1 MGFRCGIIGLPNVG
15 KSTLFNALTRTS
27 AAQAENYPFCT
38 IEPNIGEV
46 DVPDKRLEVLSKINE
61 SQKILPARLTFV
73 DIAGLVKGASQGEGL
88 GNQFLSNIKEVDA
101 VAHVVRCF
109 EDDNITHVNGQI
121 DPIKDIEIIE
131 TELLLS
137 DIANLEKRQTS
148 LEKKVKS
155 NDKESKEKLIL
166 IEEILEKLNN
176 NIIFD
181 FKSLN
186 EKNNKYFQEFALLTG
201 KKMIYVCNVDEESA
215 KSGNQYSKKIDEYGV
230 SKEINVIKISA
241 NIESQISELSDDDR
255 DEYIKSLG
263 LTEPG
268 LNTLINEGYNALD
281 LITYFTS
288 GPKETRAWTIPKN
301 TLAPASA
308 GKIHTDFEKGF
319 IRAETINYG
328 ELINFSSYNEA
339 KDAGKIRLEGKEYEV
354 KDGDIMNFRF
364 NN

>member
-137 DIANLEKRQTS
+137 DIANLEKRKTS
-148 LEKKVKS
+148 LEKKAKS

-176 NIIFD
+176 NILFD
-181 FKSLN
+181 FKSLD
-186 EKNNKYFQEFALLTG
+186 EKNQKYFQEFSLLTG

-215 KSGNQYSKKIDEYGV
+215 KSGNQYSKKIDEYGLN
-230 SKEINVIKISA
+230 KEINVIKISA
-241 NIESQISELSDDDR
+241 SIESQISELSDEDR

-263 LTEPG
+263 LVEPG

-281 LITYFTS
+281 LVTYFTS
-288 GPKETRAWTIPKN
+288 GPKETRAWTIPRD
-301 TLAPASA
+301 TLAPESA

-319 IRAETINYG
+319 IRAETINYE
-328 ELINFSSYNEA
+328 ELINFTNYNEA
-339 KDAGKIRLEGKEYEV
+339 KEAGKIRLEGKEYEV

>member
-46 DVPDKRLEVLSKINE
+46 DVPDKRLEVLSKISK

-109 EDDNITHVNGQI
+109 DDDNITHVNGRI
-121 DPIKDIEIIE
+121 DPIRDIEIIE

-148 LEKKVKS
+148 LEKKVRS

-241 NIESQISELSDDDR
+241 NIESQISDLSDDDR

>member
-46 DVPDKRLEVLSKINE
+46 DVPDKRLEVLSKISK

-109 EDDNITHVNGQI
+109 DDDNITHVNGRI
-121 DPIKDIEIIE
+121 DPIRDIEIIE

-308 GKIHTDFEKGF
+308 GKIHTDFERGF

>member
-137 DIANLEKRQTS
+137 DIANLEKRKTS
-148 LEKKVKS
+148 LEKKAKS
-155 NDKESKEKLIL
+155 NDKESKEKVIL
-166 IEEILEKLNN
+166 IEEILKKLNN
-176 NIIFD
+176 NILFD
-181 FKSLN
+181 FKSLD
-186 EKNNKYFQEFALLTG
+186 EKNQKYFQEFSLLTG

-215 KSGNQYSKKIDEYGV
+215 KSGNQYSKKIDEYGLN
-230 SKEINVIKISA
+230 KEINVIKISA
-241 NIESQISELSDDDR
+241 SIESQISELSDEDR

-263 LTEPG
+263 LVEPG

-281 LITYFTS
+281 LVTYFTS
-288 GPKETRAWTIPKN
+288 GPKETRAWTIPRD
-301 TLAPASA
+301 TLAPESA

-319 IRAETINYG
+319 IRAETINYE
-328 ELINFSSYNEA
+328 ELINFTNYNEA
-339 KDAGKIRLEGKEYEV
+339 KEAGKIRLEGKEYEV
-354 KDGDIMNFRF
+354 RDGDIMNFRF

>member
-46 DVPDKRLEVLSKINE
+46 DVPDKRLKVLSKINE

-137 DIANLEKRQTS
+137 DIVNLEKRQTS
-148 LEKKVKS
+148 LEKKAKS
-155 NDKESKEKLIL
+155 NDKESKEKVIL
-166 IEEILEKLNN
+166 IEEILKKLNN
-176 NIIFD
+176 NILFD
-181 FKSLN
+181 FKSLD
-186 EKNNKYFQEFALLTG
+186 EKNQKYFQEFSLLTG

-215 KSGNQYSKKIDEYGV
+215 KSGNQYSKKIDAYGLN
-230 SKEINVIKISA
+230 KEINVIKISA
-241 NIESQISELSDDDR
+241 SIESQISELSDEDR

-263 LTEPG
+263 LAEPG

-288 GPKETRAWTIPKN
+288 GPKETRAWTITKD
-301 TLAPASA
+301 TLAPESA

-319 IRAETINYG
+319 IRAETINYD
-328 ELINFSSYNEA
+328 ELINFSNYNEA

>member
-148 LEKKVKS
+148 LEKKAKS

-166 IEEILEKLNN
+166 IEEILKKLNN
-176 NIIFD
+176 NILFD
-181 FKSLN
+181 FKSLD
-186 EKNNKYFQEFALLTG
+186 EKNKKYFQEFTLLTG

-215 KSGNQYSKKIDEYGV
+215 NSGNQYSKRIDEYGT
-230 SKEINVIKISA
+230 SKKINVIKISA
-241 NIESQISELSDDDR
+241 GIESQISELSDEDR
-255 DEYIKSLG
+255 EEYIKSLG
-263 LTEPG
+263 LAEPG

-288 GPKETRAWTIPKN
+288 GPKETRAWTITKD
-301 TLAPASA
+301 TLAPESA

-319 IRAETINYG
+319 IRAETINYD
-328 ELINFSSYNEA
+328 ELVNFLSYNEA
-339 KDAGKIRLEGKEYEV
+339 KEAGKIRLEGKEYEV

>member
-46 DVPDKRLEVLSKINE
+46 DVPDKRLEVLSKINT
-61 SQKILPARLTFV
+61 SKKILPARLTFV

-148 LEKKVKS
+148 LEKKAKS

-166 IEEILEKLNN
+166 IEEVLKKLNN
-176 NIIFD
+176 NILFN
-181 FKSLN
+181 FKSLD
-186 EKNNKYFQEFALLTG
+186 EKNQKYFQEFSLLTG

-215 KSGNQYSKKIDEYGV
+215 KSGNQYSKKIDEYGLN
-230 SKEINVIKISA
+230 KEINVIKISA
-241 NIESQISELSDDDR
+241 SIESQISELSDEDR
-255 DEYIKSLG
+255 DEYIRSLG
-263 LTEPG
+263 LVEPG

-288 GPKETRAWTIPKN
+288 GPKETKAWTITKD
-301 TLAPASA
+301 TLAPESA

-319 IRAETINYG
+319 IRAETINYD
-328 ELINFSSYNEA
+328 ELINFSNYNEA

>member
-46 DVPDKRLEVLSKINE
+46 DVPDKRLEVLSKISK

-109 EDDNITHVNGQI
+109 DDDNITHVNGRI
-121 DPIKDIEIIE
+121 DPIRDIEIIE

-148 LEKKVKS
+148 LEKKVRS

-176 NIIFD
+176 NIVFD

>member
-148 LEKKVKS
+148 LGKKAKS

-166 IEEILEKLNN
+166 IEEILKKLNN
-176 NIIFD
+176 NILFN
-181 FKSLN
+181 FKSLD
-186 EKNNKYFQEFALLTG
+186 EKNQKYFQEFALLTG

>member
-137 DIANLEKRQTS
+137 DIANLEKRQIS
-148 LEKKVKS
+148 LEKKAKS

-166 IEEILEKLNN
+166 IEEILKKLNN
-176 NIIFD
+176 NILFD
-181 FKSLN
+181 FKSLD
-186 EKNNKYFQEFALLTG
+186 EKNQKYFQEFSLLTG

-215 KSGNQYSKKIDEYGV
+215 KSGNQYSKKIDEYGLN
-230 SKEINVIKISA
+230 KEINVIKISA
-241 NIESQISELSDDDR
+241 SIESQISELSDEDR
-255 DEYIKSLG
+255 DEYIRSLG
-263 LTEPG
+263 LVEPG

-288 GPKETRAWTIPKN
+288 GPKETKAWTITKD
-301 TLAPASA
+301 TLAPESA

-319 IRAETINYG
+319 IRAETINYD
-328 ELINFSSYNEA
+328 ELINFSNYNEA

>member
-46 DVPDKRLEVLSKINE
+46 DVPDKRLEILSKINK

-88 GNQFLSNIKEVDA
+88 GNQFLSNIREVDA
-101 VAHVVRCF
+101 IAHVVRCF

-148 LEKKVKS
+148 LEKKAKS

-166 IEEILEKLNN
+166 IEEILKKLNN
-176 NIIFD
+176 NILFD
-181 FKSLN
+181 LKSLD
-186 EKNNKYFQEFALLTG
+186 EKNKKYFLEFSLLTG
-201 KKMIYVCNVDEESA
+201 KKIIYVCNVDEESA
-215 KSGNQYSKKIDEYGV
+215 KSGNQYSEKVHEYGIN
-230 SKEINVIKISA
+230 KEINVIKISA
-241 NIESQISELSDDDR
+241 NIESQISELTDEDR

-263 LTEPG
+263 LAEPG
-268 LNTLINEGYNALD
+268 LNALIKEGYNALD

-288 GPKETRAWTIPKN
+288 GPKETRAWTVSKN
-301 TLAPASA
+301 TLAPESA

-319 IRAETINYG
+319 IRAETINYD

-339 KDAGKIRLEGKEYEV
+339 KDAGRIRLEGKEYEV

>member
-46 DVPDKRLEVLSKINE
+46 DVPDKRLEILSKINK

-88 GNQFLSNIKEVDA
+88 GNQFLSNIREVDA
-101 VAHVVRCF
+101 IAHVVRCF

-148 LEKKVKS
+148 LEKKAKS

-166 IEEILEKLNN
+166 IEEILKKLNN
-176 NIIFD
+176 NILFD
-181 FKSLN
+181 LKSLD
-186 EKNNKYFQEFALLTG
+186 EKNKKYFLEFSLLTG
-201 KKMIYVCNVDEESA
+201 KKIIYVCNVDEESA
-215 KSGNQYSKKIDEYGV
+215 KSGNQYSKKIHEYCMN
-230 SKEINVIKISA
+230 KEINVIKISA
-241 NIESQISELSDDDR
+241 NIESQISELTDEDR
-255 DEYIKSLG
+255 DEYIKTLG
-263 LTEPG
+263 LAEPG
-268 LNTLINEGYNALD
+268 LNALIREGYNALD

-288 GPKETRAWTIPKN
+288 GPKETKAWTVSKN
-301 TLAPASA
+301 TLAPESA

-319 IRAETINYG
+319 IRAETINYD

-339 KDAGKIRLEGKEYEV
+339 KDAGRIRLEGKEYEV
-354 KDGDIMNFRF
+354 KDGDIINFRF

>member
-46 DVPDKRLEVLSKINE
+46 DVPDKRLEVLSKLNKSERI
-61 SQKILPARLTFV
+61 IPARLTFV

-137 DIANLEKRQTS
+137 DISNLEKRKVS
-148 LEKKVKS
+148 LEKKAKS
-155 NDKESKEKLIL
+155 NDKDSKEKLIL
-166 IEEILEKLNN
+166 IDEILKKLNN
-176 NIIFD
+176 NNLFD
-181 FKSLN
+181 FKSLD
-186 EKNNKYFQEFALLTG
+186 EKNIKFFEEFSLLTS

-215 KSGNQYSKKIDEYGV
+215 NSGNKY
-230 SKEINVIKISA
+230 SKEIDKYGAAKEIDVIKISA
-241 NIESQISELSDDDR
+241 SIESQISVLNDEDR
-255 DEYIKSLG
+255 NEYIVSLG

-281 LITYFTS
+281 LVTYFTS
-288 GPKETRAWTIPKN
+288 GPKETRAWTIHRN
-301 TLAPASA
+301 TLAPESA

-319 IRAETINYG
+319 IRAETINYD
-328 ELINFSSYNEA
+328 ELINYSSYNEA
-339 KDAGKIRLEGKEYEV
+339 KDSGKIRLEGKEYEV

>member
-46 DVPDKRLEVLSKINE
+46 DVPDKRLEVLSKINK

-137 DIANLEKRQTS
+137 DIANLEKRKTS
-148 LEKKVKS
+148 LEKKAKS

-176 NIIFD
+176 NILFD
-181 FKSLN
+181 FKSLD
-186 EKNNKYFQEFALLTG
+186 EKNEKYFQEFSLLTG

-215 KSGNQYSKKIDEYGV
+215 KSGNQYSKKIDEYGM

-241 NIESQISELSDDDR
+241 SIESQISELSDEDR
-255 DEYIKSLG
+255 DEYIRSLG
-263 LTEPG
+263 LVEPG
-268 LNTLINEGYNALD
+268 LNTLINQGYNALD

-288 GPKETRAWTIPKN
+288 GPKETRAWTITKD
-301 TLAPASA
+301 TLAPESA

-319 IRAETINYG
+319 IRAETINYD
-328 ELINFSSYNEA
+328 ELINFSNYNEA

>member
-46 DVPDKRLEVLSKINE
+46 DVPDKRLEVLSKISK
-61 SQKILPARLTFV
+61 SQKVLPARLTFV
-73 DIAGLVKGASQGEGL
+73 DIAGLVEGASKGEGL

-121 DPIKDIEIIE
+121 DPIRDIEIIE

-137 DIANLEKRQTS
+137 DIANLEKRKTS
-148 LEKKVKS
+148 LEKKIKS

-166 IEEILEKLNN
+166 IEKILEKLNN

>member
-46 DVPDKRLEVLSKINE
+46 NVPDKRLEVLSKINN

-109 EDDNITHVNGQI
+109 EDDNITHVNGKI

-137 DIANLEKRQTS
+137 DIANLEKRQIS

-166 IEEILEKLNN
+166 IEEILKKLNN
-176 NIIFD
+176 NILFD
-181 FKSLN
+181 FKSLD
-186 EKNNKYFQEFALLTG
+186 EKNKKYFQEFTLLTG

-215 KSGNQYSKKIDEYGV
+215 NSGNQYSKKIDEYGT
-230 SKEINVIKISA
+230 SKKINVIKISA
-241 NIESQISELSDDDR
+241 GIESQISELSDEDR

-263 LTEPG
+263 LAEPG

-288 GPKETRAWTIPKN
+288 GPKETRAWTITKD
-301 TLAPASA
+301 TLAPESA

-319 IRAETINYG
+319 IRAETINYD
-328 ELINFSSYNEA
+328 ELVNFLSYNEA
-339 KDAGKIRLEGKEYEV
+339 KEAGKIRLEGKEYEV

>member
-46 DVPDKRLEVLSKINE
+46 DVPDKRLEVLSKISK
-61 SQKILPARLTFV
+61 SQKVLPARLTFV
-73 DIAGLVKGASQGEGL
+73 DIAGLVEGASKGEGL

-121 DPIKDIEIIE
+121 DPIRDIEIIE

-137 DIANLEKRQTS
+137 DIANLEKRKTS
-148 LEKKVKS
+148 LEKKIKS

-166 IEEILEKLNN
+166 IEKILEKLNN

-181 FKSLN
+181 FECLDK
-186 EKNNKYFQEFALLTG
+186 KNNKYFQEFALLTG

-215 KSGNQYSKKIDEYGV
+215 QSGNQYSKQIDEYSV
-230 SKEINVIKISA
+230 SKDVNVIKISA
-241 NIESQISELSDDDR
+241 NIESQISELSDEDKE
-255 DEYIKSLG
+255 EYIKSLG

-301 TLAPASA
+301 TLAPVSA

-319 IRAETINYG
+319 IRAETINYS

>member
-46 DVPDKRLEVLSKINE
+46 DVPDKRLEVLSKISK
-61 SQKILPARLTFV
+61 SQKVLPARLTFV
-73 DIAGLVKGASQGEGL
+73 DIAGLVEGASKGEGL

-121 DPIKDIEIIE
+121 DPIRDIEIIE

-137 DIANLEKRQTS
+137 DIANLEKRKTS
-148 LEKKVKS
+148 LEKKIKS

-181 FKSLN
+181 FECLDK
-186 EKNNKYFQEFALLTG
+186 KNNKYFQEFALLTG

-241 NIESQISELSDDDR
+241 NIESQISELSDEDKE
-255 DEYIKSLG
+255 EYIKSLG

-301 TLAPASA
+301 TLAPVSA

-319 IRAETINYG
+319 IRAETINYS

>member
-137 DIANLEKRQTS
+137 DIANLEKRKTS
-148 LEKKVKS
+148 LEKKAKS
-155 NDKESKEKLIL
+155 NDKESKEKVIL
-166 IEEILEKLNN
+166 IEEILKKLNN
-176 NIIFD
+176 NILFD
-181 FKSLN
+181 FKSLD
-186 EKNNKYFQEFALLTG
+186 EKNQKYFQEFSLLTG
-201 KKMIYVCNVDEESA
+201 KKMIYVCNVGEESA
-215 KSGNQYSKKIDEYGV
+215 KSGNQYSKKIDEYGLN
-230 SKEINVIKISA
+230 KEINVIKISA
-241 NIESQISELSDDDR
+241 SIESQISELNDEDR
-255 DEYIKSLG
+255 DEYIRSLG
-263 LTEPG
+263 LAEPG

-288 GPKETRAWTIPKN
+288 GPKETRAWTITKD
-301 TLAPASA
+301 TLAPESA

-319 IRAETINYG
+319 IRAETINYE
-328 ELINFSSYNEA
+328 ELINFTNYNEA
-339 KDAGKIRLEGKEYEV
+339 KEAGKIRLEGKEYEV
-354 KDGDIMNFRF
+354 RDGDIMNFRF

>member
-148 LEKKVKS
+148 LEKKAKS

-166 IEEILEKLNN
+166 IEEILKKLNN
-176 NIIFD
+176 NILFD
-181 FKSLN
+181 FKSLD
-186 EKNNKYFQEFALLTG
+186 EKNQKYFQEFSLLTG

-215 KSGNQYSKKIDEYGV
+215 KSGNQYSKKIDEYGLN
-230 SKEINVIKISA
+230 KEINVIKISA
-241 NIESQISELSDDDR
+241 SIESQISELSDDDR

-339 KDAGKIRLEGKEYEV
+339 KDAGKIRLEGKDYEV

>member
-46 DVPDKRLEVLSKINE
+46 DVPDKRLEVLSKISK

-109 EDDNITHVNGQI
+109 DDDNITHVNGRI
-121 DPIKDIEIIE
+121 DPIRDIEIIE

-176 NIIFD
+176 NIVFD

>member
-38 IEPNIGEV
+38 IDPNIGEV
-46 DVPDKRLEVLSKINE
+46 DVPDKRLEVLSKISK

-109 EDDNITHVNGQI
+109 DDDNITHVNGRI
-121 DPIKDIEIIE
+121 DPIRDIEIIE

-137 DIANLEKRQTS
+137 DIANLEKKQTS

-176 NIIFD
+176 NIVFD

-186 EKNNKYFQEFALLTG
+186 EKNDKYFQEFALLTG

-241 NIESQISELSDDDR
+241 NIESQISELSDEDR
-255 DEYIKSLG
+255 EEYIKSLG

-288 GPKETRAWTIPKN
+288 GPKETRAWTIAKD
-301 TLAPASA
+301 TLAPESA

-319 IRAETINYG
+319 IRAETINYD
-328 ELINFSSYNEA
+328 ELINFLSYNEA
-339 KDAGKIRLEGKEYEV
+339 KDAGKIRLEGKDYEV

>member
-46 DVPDKRLEVLSKINE
+46 DVPDKRLEVLSKISK
-61 SQKILPARLTFV
+61 SQKVLPARLTFV
-73 DIAGLVKGASQGEGL
+73 DIAGLVEGASKGEGL

-121 DPIKDIEIIE
+121 DPIRDIEIIE

-148 LEKKVKS
+148 LEKKVRS

-186 EKNNKYFQEFALLTG
+186 EKNDKYFQEFALLTG

>member
-46 DVPDKRLEVLSKINE
+46 DVPDKRLEILAKINK

-88 GNQFLSNIKEVDA
+88 GNQFLSNIREVEA

-109 EDDNITHVNGQI
+109 ENDNITHVNGQI
-121 DPIKDIEIIE
+121 DPIRDIEIIE

-137 DIANLEKRQTS
+137 DIANLEKRKTS
-148 LEKKVKS
+148 LEKKVKN

-176 NIIFD
+176 DILFD
-181 FKSLN
+181 FKSLD
-186 EKNNKYFQEFALLTG
+186 EKNEKYFQEFALLTG

-215 KSGNQYSKKIDEYGV
+215 SSGNQYSKKIDEYG
-230 SKEINVIKISA
+230 SNREISVIKISA
-241 NIESQISELSDDDR
+241 NIESQISSLSDEDR
-255 DEYIKSLG
+255 EEYIKSLG

-268 LNTLINEGYNALD
+268 LNTLINEGYNTLD

-288 GPKETRAWTIPKN
+288 GPKETKAWTITRN
-301 TLAPASA
+301 TLAPESA

-319 IRAETINYG
+319 IRAETINYD
-328 ELINFSSYNEA
+328 ELINFLNYNDA